1 MMSKNIFV
9 AKSYQKLPQIGEAYV
24 TENNK
29 LYINIQMP
37 SGKVKTVRAYTET
50 EYAKMYGEKIEKPVS
65 EFIHQKQALGF
76 EKGYITIFR
85 GDTYANLEWFQDS
98 IARYCKWWGWYIV
111 STDEI
116 PQDIPEGIVPVQL
129 AWELVGTEQG
139 CLKPDEK
146 VKMGVESVLYESS
159 NSEFIGNVGERLT
172 LTLKVIAAHQKDGVY
187 GLSTV
192 HYLEDDDGNRYLWN
206 TSAKSWNPGEQ
217 YSLKG
222 TVKDHKIIKN
232 VKTTILT
239 RCSLLK

>member
-1 MMSKNIFV
+1 MV
-9 AKSYQKLPQIGEAYV
+9 AKSFQSMQQLGEPFLENDKMYV
-24 TENNK
+24 
-29 LYINIQMP
+29 Q
-37 SGKVKTVRAYTET
+37 VKNEKTGTVRKVRWYTEI
-50 EYAKMYGEKIEKPVS
+50 EYAKIYGEKIEKPVS

-76 EKGYITIFR
+76 EKGYITIFK
-85 GDTYANLEWFQDS
+85 GDTYANLEWFQGS

-129 AWELVGTEQG
+129 VWELVGTEQG
-139 CLKPDEK
+139 CLKPDED
-146 VKMGVESVLYESS
+146 VKIGVESVLYESS

-187 GLSTV
+187 GLSTI
-192 HYLEDDDGNRYLWN
+192 HYLEDDNGNHYLWN

-217 YSLKG
+217 YELKG
-222 TVKDHKIIKN
+222 TVKDHKIVKN